1 MKSNL
6 FKCKLLLGN
15 LISVS
20 GNKQKK
26 KSLEQLFKKCPNAD
40 FTGFPLHLTV
50 PSVPSQVGLAMG
62 TPEVSLK
69 NSWHY
74 CWVQETAGKTRV
86 GLVQPLPPNP
96 LISDVIWVLPALEE
110 KSCSQGIS
118 V

>member
-6 FKCKLLLGN
+6 FKFKLLLEN
-15 LISVS
+15 LINVS

-62 TPEVSLK
+62 TPEVFVTVTEELMALLLGPGNCRENKGGTGAASPSK
-69 NSWHY
+69 
-74 CWVQETAGKTRV
+74 
-86 GLVQPLPPNP
+86 PPH
-96 LISDVIWVLPALEE
+96 
-110 KSCSQGIS
+110 Q
-118 V
+118 